1 MVKKMVAERIFLRND
16 LTSSVASETS
26 IRVFINR
33 YLKLAFLGSS
43 GTLLL
48 ITDVGSRYIFQC
60 QWNLEFQWNGR
71 LVQILRFLSHPYVCT
86 AAIGLTSGFGHAL
99 YEILRKHGS
108 LIDAP
113 NPAHMAGSCLLVLLE
128 DGEFLDRNLI
138 SHHTC
143 RLIFFFSS
151 VAEGPLLHSMLTFIN
166 FIDGF
171 CCRIIYPCWLS
182 RPHYG
187 QVLLVYEAD
196 QLFASVIWHLG
207 VLLSHV
213 LWFWLQL
220 DVDCVSLLDLY

>member
-1 MVKKMVAERIFLRND
+1 MVFERIFLRNC
-16 LTSSVASETS
+16 LANSVASETS

-33 YLKLAFLGSS
+33 YLKLTFLGSR
-43 GTLLL
+43 GTLQL
-48 ITDVGSRYIFQC
+48 ITDVGSRYNFRC

-99 YEILRKHGS
+99 YELLRKQGS
-108 LIDAP
+108 LVDTS
-113 NPAHMAGSCLLVLLE
+113 NPAYMAGSCLLILLE
-128 DGEFLDRNLI
+128 DGQFFDRNLI

-151 VAEGPLLHSMLTFIN
+151 VAEGSLLHSMLTFIN

-171 CCRIIYPCWLS
+171 CCRVIYPCLLG

-187 QVLLVYEAD
+187 QVLLVYETN

-207 VLLSHV
+207 VLLSHG
-213 LWFWLQL
+213 LWF
-220 DVDCVSLLDLY
+220 